1 MREDASRENGRLAIG
16 LIAHDGK
23 KQAMVDWALAH
34 ADFLRAGK
42 IYATSSTGTRVAEV
56 IDGLDMT
63 RLRSGPL
70 GGDQQ
75 IGAMIVEGGL
85 DIMIFFV
92 DPLGTLPHDV
102 DVKALLRLATL
113 ADLPFACNPATASLL
128 VAAMA

>member
-1 MREDASRENGRLAIG
+1 MREDGRRAIG

-34 ADFLRAGK
+34 ADFLRVAK
-42 IYATSSTGTRVAEV
+42 IYATSSTGTRVAEA

-75 IGAMIVEGGL
+75 IGAMIVEGKL

-102 DVKALLRLATL
+102 DVKALIRLATL

-128 VAAMA
+128 VAGLAHPAA

>member
-1 MREDASRENGRLAIG
+1 MREEGRRTIG

-34 ADFLRAGK
+34 ADFLRGAK
-42 IYATSSTGTRVAEV
+42 IYATSSTGTRVAEA
-56 IDGLDMT
+56 IPGLDMT

-75 IGAMIVEGGL
+75 IGALIVEGGL
-85 DIMIFFV
+85 DLMIFFV

-102 DVKALLRLATL
+102 DVKALIRLATL
-113 ADLPFACNPATASLL
+113 ADLPFACNPATASLM
-128 VAAMA
+128 VAGLARD